1 MTVMDRRKI
10 SRGNAPNNKLQP
22 RENVRSDKRLV
33 INYTLLVGFL
43 VIQTSMFGCSTTN
56 AADLNRQQRIE
67 ESPQWNG
74 EIFQN
79 PERVPDV
86 EWGSSLKMFWN
97 YFFNKSER
105 FIPNPPL
112 PAEPFDISRWNGQ
125 RDIQFA
131 WLGHTTFLI
140 KVDDKV
146 ILTDPMFSQ
155 RAGSFGL
162 VSPKRYSK
170 TPASTGSLPLV
181 DVVLITHNH
190 PDHLDEDSIK
200 ALIPKTRYFITPLGV
215 GELLEE
221 WGVPHKK
228 IFELDWW
235 QTKSIDGL
243 TITAAPAKHT
253 SERGVFD
260 KNMTLWASY
269 GIRGKNQNLYL
280 SGDSGWFKGLYEIGE
295 RLGPF
300 DVTFFEIG
308 AYSNL
313 KGQMEVHYNP
323 EQAVNAHQAVRGKLI
338 VPSGW
343 GTFDLGL
350 FPWYE
355 PIERFLVKANQ
366 AGIDYLTPKVGEVV
380 IPGKRG
386 GHGAWWKQY
395 INSKQ

>member
-1 MTVMDRRKI
+1 
-10 SRGNAPNNKLQP
+10 
-22 RENVRSDKRLV
+22 
-33 INYTLLVGFL
+33 
-43 VIQTSMFGCSTTN
+43 MFGCSTTN
-56 AADLNRQQRIE
+56 ASDLNRQQRIE

-74 EIFQN
+74 ETFQN
-79 PERVPDV
+79 PKRVPDV

-97 YFFNKSER
+97 YFFNKSEE
-105 FIPNPPL
+105 FIPDPPL
-112 PAEPFDISRWNGQ
+112 PAEPFDISQWNGQ
-125 RDIQFA
+125 RDLQFA

-140 KVDDKV
+140 KIDDKV

-155 RAGSFGL
+155 RAGSFGW

-170 TPASTGSLPLV
+170 TLSSTDDLPEL

-200 ALIPKTRYFITPLGV
+200 ALISKTRHFVTPLAV
-215 GELLEE
+215 GKLLEE

-228 IFELDWW
+228 IHELDWW
-235 QTKSIDGL
+235 QSKSIDDL

-253 SERGVFD
+253 SERGIFD

-269 GIRGKNQNLYL
+269 SIQGQKQNLYL

-313 KGQMEVHYNP
+313 KGQMEVHYSP
-323 EQAVNAHQAVRGKLI
+323 EQAVKAHQAVRGKLM

-350 FPWYE
+350 FPWHE
-355 PIERFLVKANQ
+355 PIERFLIAANQ
-366 AGIDYLTPKVGEVV
+366 AGIDYLTPKIGEVV
-380 IPGKRG
+380 IPGKVG
-386 GHGAWWKQY
+386 GRESWWKPF
-395 INSKQ
+395 IKNKQ

>member
-1 MTVMDRRKI
+1 MQSEK
-10 SRGNAPNNKLQP
+10 K
-22 RENVRSDKRLV
+22 LV
-33 INYTLLVGFL
+33 INYILLVGFL

-74 EIFQN
+74 ETFQN

-86 EWGSSLKMFWN
+86 EWWPSLKMFWN
-97 YFFNKSER
+97 YFFNKSEG
-105 FIPNPPL
+105 FIPDPPL

-155 RAGSFGL
+155 RAGSFGW

-170 TPASTGSLPLV
+170 TPGSTGSLPLV

-200 ALIPKTRYFITPLGV
+200 ALIPKTSYFITPLGV

-221 WGVPHKK
+221 WGVPHRK

-235 QTKSIDGL
+235 QAKSIDGL

-253 SERGVFD
+253 SERGIFD

-308 AYSNL
+308 AYSDL
-313 KGQMEVHYNP
+313 KGQMEVHYSP
-323 EQAVNAHQAVRGKLI
+323 EQAVKAHQAVRGKLI

-355 PIERFLVKANQ
+355 PIERFLIKTNQ
-366 AGIDYLTPKVGEVV
+366 AGIDYLTPKIGGVV

-386 GHGAWWKQY
+386 GHGVWWKPY
-395 INSKQ
+395 IDSKQ

>member
-1 MTVMDRRKI
+1 M
-10 SRGNAPNNKLQP
+10 NNLF
-22 RENVRSDKRLV
+22 L
-33 INYTLLVGFL
+33 IGFL
-43 VIQTSMFGCSTTN
+43 LIQISLFGCSTITN
-56 AADLNRQQRIE
+56 AADLNRQQRVA

-74 EIFQN
+74 ETFQN
-79 PERVPDV
+79 PELVPDA
-86 EWGSSLKMFWN
+86 EWGPSLKMFWN
-97 YFFNKSER
+97 YFFNKSEG
-105 FIPNPPL
+105 FIPDPPL
-112 PAEPFDISRWNGQ
+112 PAEPFDISSWNGQ
-125 RDIQFA
+125 RDLQFA
-131 WLGHTTFLI
+131 WLGHTTFLVKI
-140 KVDDKV
+140 DEKV

-155 RAGSFGL
+155 RAGSFGW
-162 VSPKRYSK
+162 VSPNRYSK
-170 TPASTGSLPLV
+170 TLASTDSLPLV

-200 ALIPKTRYFITPLGV
+200 TLIPKTRHFIVPLAV

-221 WGVPHKK
+221 WGVSPIK

-235 QTKSIDGL
+235 QTKSIDDL

-253 SERGVFD
+253 SERGIFD
-260 KNMTLWASY
+260 KNKTLWASY
-269 GIRGKNQNLYL
+269 SIQGKKKNLYL

-313 KGQMEVHYNP
+313 KGQMEVHYTP
-323 EQAVNAHQAVRGKLI
+323 EQAVKAHQAVGGKLM

-355 PIERFLVKANQ
+355 PIERFLIAANQ
-366 AGIDYLTPKVGEVV
+366 DDINYLTPKIGEVV
-380 IPGKRG
+380 DPGKVG
-386 GHGAWWKQY
+386 GRETWWKPFVNKTQ
-395 INSKQ
+395 